1 MQLHSLKRV
10 HSNKK
15 KRYVGRGGK
24 RGKTSGRG
32 TKGQLARSGRKLR
45 PELRDIIKKLPKLRG
60 RGKNSFKSVAVKP
73 VTVTLS
79 SIDKHFA
86 AGESVSIKTLA
97 EKKLL
102 VRSGGKDVAVKV
114 VGGSLSKK
122 LSFSGLLLSASA
134 RKEVE
139 SKGGTISGGSVAA

>member
-60 RGKNSFKSVAVKP
+60 RGKNSFKSIAIKP
-73 VTVTLS
+73 VTLTLS
-79 SIDKHFA
+79 VIDKAFNS
-86 AGESVSIKTLA
+86 GESVSLKTLA
-97 EKKLL
+97 EKKIVARL
-102 VRSGGKDVAVKV
+102 GGKTPSVKI
-114 VGGSLSKK
+114 VGGSLSKA
-122 LSFSGLLLSASA
+122 LSFSGLSLSASA

-139 SKGGTISGGSVAA
+139 SKGGSIA

>member
-1 MQLHSLKRV
+1 MQLHSLKRT
-10 HSNKK
+10 HENKK

-60 RGKNSFKSVAVKP
+60 RGKNSFKSTVVKP

-79 SIDKHFA
+79 AIDKRFA
-86 AGESVSIKTLA
+86 AGEAVSPKTLS

-102 VRSGGKDVAVKV
+102 LRLGGKNATVKV
-114 VGGSLSKK
+114 VGGTLSKA
-122 LSFSGLLLSASA
+122 LSFSGLSLSASA

-139 SKGGTISGGSVAA
+139 SKGGSVAA

>member
-1 MQLHSLKRV
+1 MQLHSLKRT

-60 RGKNSFKSVAVKP
+60 RGKNSFKSIVVKP
-73 VTVTLS
+73 VTITLS
-79 SIDKHFA
+79 AIDKRFG
-86 AGESVSIKTLA
+86 AGESVSPKTLA
-97 EKKLL
+97 EKKMI
-102 VRSGGKDVAVKV
+102 VRSGGKNVTIKV
-114 VGGSLSKK
+114 VGGGLNKA
-122 LSFSGLLLSASA
+122 LSFSGLSLSASA

-139 SKGGTISGGSVAA
+139 SKGGSIA